1 MNCPVCE
8 SKLSQGETVMGHL
21 ASQGC
26 VFDGEVA
33 SNGMWHFAATAV
45 RALKDIQKVT
55 DARKEKK

>member
-1 MNCPVCE
+1 
-8 SKLSQGETVMGHL
+8 MGHL